1 MPNLVLISFC
11 CCLLSILDLLKSF
24 CIRLFIK
31 VILPSSGR
39 RSSNICFFYTV
50 PELIILVVDFTNW
63 KSKLSILSSSFQAF
77 DEKKLNY
84 AELGKGNQLFLRG
97 SPRMCNRIIATAPP
111 NVSQNPRTMANHQ
124 TT

>member
-1 MPNLVLISFC
+1 MVNSALSDLKAASHSTIYQNVLPTSASLFFFLDTIPKLIV
-11 CCLLSILDLLKSF
+11 LL
-24 CIRLFIK
+24 
-31 VILPSSGR
+31 
-39 RSSNICFFYTV
+39 
-50 PELIILVVDFTNW
+50 VDFANW
-63 KSKLSILSSSFQAF
+63 KSKLCILPSSFQAF

-111 NVSQNPRTMANHQ
+111 NVSQNPRTMPNHQ